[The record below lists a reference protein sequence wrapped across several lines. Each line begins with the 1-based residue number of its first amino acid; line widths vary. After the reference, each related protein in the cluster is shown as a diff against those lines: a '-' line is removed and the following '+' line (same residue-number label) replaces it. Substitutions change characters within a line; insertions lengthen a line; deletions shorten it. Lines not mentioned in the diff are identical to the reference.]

1 MKEHPDYQEE
11 LDRLTFTK
19 VYMDSVIAAQQSDQ
33 ETLKKRQ
40 ESTVASL
47 DFKDSSLKYQDMLTH
62 ANFMKMSRE
71 QLENLKKLR
80 KKPYFARIDYHRKE
94 KPERE
99 IFYIGKV
106 SLFDRETQ
114 QPIILDWRSPL
125 ANVYY
130 EGRVGD
136 VSYEAH
142 GEWYEG
148 NVSLKRQYSIEEG
161 KLLDFR
167 DIDITTKDDLL
178 QDSLSQ
184 NADHRLTEIVSTIQE
199 EQNRV
204 IRADLRKPIVVQG
217 AAGSGKTTIALHRVS
232 YFLYTLQD
240 IFRPEEMLI
249 LAPNRLFIDYMK
261 EVLPELGVEKARSTT
276 FVDYVQLITGHTFTV
291 QTQHE
296 TLMNVLEHS
305 GEEKAILKMAEWKGS
320 MSIQT
325 VLDHFIQHVKKEFL
339 VEEDLKIAGFRVV
352 NGKKMKKLFLE
363 DYSYLPFYKRKEKI
377 RQILI
382 SDVRRKKK
390 VMLEKMTKKY
400 DDELDRALYGIKDAD
415 KRKRRVSFLLDQKD
429 AKLKQIETESK
440 KAVRV
445 YMKQY
450 PNASLSEYFTRFYKE
465 EELFDTL
472 LEKYLSKEDRQ
483 FMRTHTLEQLNK
495 NKVDAEDLA
504 MLLYLQANLYGLD
517 PDYKAKKVVMDE
529 AQDYSYMEFVSLKR
543 ALNTDLFTI
552 VGDLAQ
558 GIYQY
563 RGLKQ
568 WQPIL
573 EHVFREPNYLTL
585 QKTYRTT
592 MEIMEVANSILTS
605 MDANLPLAEPVL
617 RRGDQPSFHYLG
629 EEGWEK
635 ALYEEYKRLKEE
647 GFKSFALIG
656 KTVKECQMIY
666 HSLSSYFP
674 NESLQFIQGNEEMKK
689 DSVIIL
695 PVYLAKGLEFDCVF
709 LVNQNESYAKEELD
723 RKLLYVAMT
732 RPLHRL
738 QFWAQEQASFLL
750 NEVDSKYFNDTQL
763 SK

>member
-33 ETLKKRQ
+33 KTLKKRQ

-71 QLENLKKLR
+71 QIENLKKLR

-161 KLLDFR
+161 ELLDFR

-199 EQNRV
+199 EQNRI

-305 GEEKAILKMAEWKGS
+305 GEEEAILKMAEWKGS

-390 VMLEKMTKKY
+390 VMLEKMTKRY

-450 PNASLSEYFTRFYKE
+450 PNASLSEYFTRFYRE

-592 MEIMEVANSILTS
+592 IEIMQTANEILNL
-605 MDANLPLAEPVL
+605 MDEPLPQAEPVV
-617 RRGDQPSFHYLG
+617 RHGEQPIFYSTLKKD
-629 EEGWEK
+629 WEK
-635 ALYEEYKRLKEE
+635 ALYEEFLKLSEK
-647 GFKSFALIG
+647 GFKSFTIIG
-656 KTVKECQMIY
+656 KTIKECEAIY
-666 HSLSSYFP
+666 EHMSLYFP
-674 NESLQFIQGNEEMKK
+674 EEEIQLVQGQEEMAK
-689 DSVIIL
+689 DRVIIL

-709 LVNQNESYAKEELD
+709 LVNLQENYEPTELD

-738 QFWAQEQASFLL
+738 QFWSKDPKTFLL
-750 NEVDSKYFNDTQL
+750 HQVRPDYYQVPGIL
-763 SK
+763 

>member
-62 ANFMKMSRE
+62 ANFMKMSKD

-161 KLLDFR
+161 ELLDFR

-276 FVDYVQLITGHTFTV
+276 FVDYVQLITGHTFSV

-305 GEEKAILKMAEWKGS
+305 GEEEAILKMAEWKGS
-320 MSIQT
+320 MPLQN
-325 VLDHFIQHVKKEFL
+325 VLDHFLQHVKKEFL
-339 VEEDLKIAGFRVV
+339 VEDDLKIAGFRVV

-440 KAVRV
+440 KAVRD

-450 PNASLSEYFTRFYKE
+450 PNASLSEYFTRFYE

-472 LEKYLSKEDRQ
+472 LEKHLSKADRQ
-483 FMRTHTLEQLNK
+483 FMRSHTLQQLNK
-495 NKVDAEDLA
+495 NKIDAEDLA
-504 MLLYLQANLYGLD
+504 MLLYLHANLYGLD
-517 PDYKAKKVVMDE
+517 PDYRAKKVVMDE

-563 RGLKQ
+563 RGLKK

-592 MEIMEVANSILTS
+592 IEIMQTANDILNL
-605 MDANLPLAEPVL
+605 MDEPLPQAEPVV
-617 RRGDQPSFHYLG
+617 RHG
-629 EEGWEK
+629 EKPIFYSTLKEDWEK
-635 ALYEEYKRLKEE
+635 ALYEEFMKLSEK
-647 GFKSFALIG
+647 GFKSFTIIG
-656 KTVKECQMIY
+656 KTIKECKAIY
-666 HSLSSYFP
+666 EHMSLYFP
-674 NESLQFIQGNEEMKK
+674 EEEIQLVQGQEEMEK
-689 DSVIIL
+689 DRVIIL

-709 LVNQNESYAKEELD
+709 LVNLQEGYESTELD

-738 QFWAQEQASFLL
+738 QLWSKDPKNFLL
-750 NEVDSKYFNDTQL
+750 HRVRPDYYQVPDTL
-763 SK
+763 